1 MDYSPKAFVARPLYL
16 SFCRRVGNVN
26 AEVKYSKEPTT
37 VRWLGLTSGAGY
49 SQFPIL
55 VYAEFLTMYAIID
68 DGGRQH
74 KVTTGDLI
82 KIDREET
89 DAKTITFDRVLMIGG
104 EGEPT
109 IGFPLVAGATVV
121 GDVKV
126 VKGKKIDTIK
136 YRRRKGY
143 HKKIGHRQTQ
153 LHVRIS
159 AINI

>member
-1 MDYSPKAFVARPLYL
+1 
-16 SFCRRVGNVN
+16 
-26 AEVKYSKEPTT
+26 
-37 VRWLGLTSGAGY
+37 
-49 SQFPIL
+49 
-55 VYAEFLTMYAIID
+55 MYAIID

-89 DAKTITFDRVLMIGG
+89 DIKTITFDRVLLVGG
-104 EGEPT
+104 EGEPK
-109 IGFPLVAGATVV
+109 IGFPLVAGATVT
-121 GDVKV
+121 GDVTV

-153 LHVRIS
+153 LHVKIS
-159 AINI
+159 GINV

>member
-1 MDYSPKAFVARPLYL
+1 M
-16 SFCRRVGNVN
+16 N

-143 HKKIGHRQTQ
+143 HKKIGHQQTQ

-159 AINI
+159 AINV